1 MVNSVHSLFYVAEKF
16 CTLDLLS
23 LESWN
28 RRLMYTWINYQ
39 FFVTVK
45 LLVTQNN
52 IAFHHL
58 HNLFVSTVYLR
69 RIVLYIK

>member
-52 IAFHHL
+52 IAFPSFTQ
-58 HNLFVSTVYLR
+58 FVCVYCL
-69 RIVLYIK
+69 LT